1 MFNSSP
7 PDASMKKSKKILSSF
22 SIFHVGT
29 LAIVLITLILT
40 IALVWFGFTVKQKV
54 TDVEQKWRNYSKDAA
69 FVSSV
74 VSRIQTNF
82 GYGGFIHN
90 FKNYVLRKD
99 AALVPKIEKSLAE
112 TRRAINDYP
121 LHGIFQDADDE
132 IYINSLTQVVEQ
144 YSINFELAKRLIE
157 KGTSSNE
164 IDRRVKVNDVP
175 AFQAIKHLS
184 KHSLEYNEKYAK
196 ETSKRLENALIFINL
211 AFLLV
216 PFVLLSGSFMLVLWR
231 KITEVNHRL
240 EDNRLFLRDLFEAAP
255 DAMLIVDEDG
265 IISEANQRVEE
276 IFGSSEKSLV
286 GTKVESLIPQ
296 RFREQ
301 HIKKRRDSFV
311 ATRERAL
318 MADVELYALGKDN
331 NEIPVEISL
340 SYTTRNERKYAIVI
354 LRDITEQ
361 KRVEEHIQYLAQY
374 DQLTKLPNRSLFNDR
389 FQHSID
395 RAQRNKK
402 KVGLMFLDLDGFKDV
417 NDSLGHQAGDEL
429 LKIIA
434 ERLSHI
440 IRTEDTVARFGGDEF
455 TVILEQLEHSDHVA
469 VAAKKVLQAV
479 GETMYLSGHEVTV
492 GVSIGISIYPD
503 NGTDVNSLI
512 KNADIAMYQAKKQGK
527 NCYKFYITSR

>member
-7 PDASMKKSKKILSSF
+7 PDAGMQKSKKILSSF
-22 SIFHVGT
+22 SIFQVGT

-40 IALVWFGFTVKQKV
+40 IALVWFGFTVKLKM
-54 TDVEQKWRNYSKDAA
+54 TGVEQQWRNYSKDAA

-90 FKNYVLRKD
+90 FKNYVLRRD
-99 AALVPKIEKSLAE
+99 AALIPKIEKSLVE
-112 TRRAINDYP
+112 TQRAINDYP
-121 LHGIFQDADDE
+121 LHGIFKDVDDE
-132 IYINSLTQVVEQ
+132 IYINSLTQVVDQ
-144 YSINFELAKRLIE
+144 YVVNFELAKRLVA
-157 KGTSSNE
+157 KGVNSNE
-164 IDRRVKVNDVP
+164 VDRRIKVNDAP
-175 AFQAIKHLS
+175 AFHAIKHLS
-184 KHSLEYNEKYAK
+184 QHSVEHNKKYAL
-196 ETSKRLENALIFINL
+196 ETNKRLKNALSFINL

-216 PFVLLSGSFMLVLWR
+216 PFVLLSGIFMLVLWR

-240 EDNRLFLRDLFEAAP
+240 EDNRLFLRDLFDAAP
-255 DAMLIVDEDG
+255 DAMLIVDEEG

-286 GTKVESLIPQ
+286 GKRVESLIPQ

-301 HIKKRRDSFV
+301 HVKKRRDSFV
-311 ATRERAL
+311 AKRERAL

-340 SYTTRNERKYAIVI
+340 SHTIRNDKKYAIVI

-434 ERLSHI
+434 ERLSNI

-455 TVILEQLEHSDHVA
+455 TVILEQLEHSDHVT

-503 NGTDVNSLI
+503 NGTDVNSLV